1 MNEKKDVDGSF
12 LMIQEPMEKITF
24 LSQGNSKFFRF

>member
-12 LMIQEPMEKITF
+12 LMIQGLLE
-24 LSQGNSKFFRF
+24 NYFFKPGTHDNQ